1 MLLLRLRLR
10 GGGKTKTR
18 SSTAR
23 KRNKKARWAWMAK
36 QLEGGP
42 GTSSGPMWLDRDGL
56 PRMLRLSRK
65 ATGGKAP
72 RKQTKQG
79 KAPRKQKMTAAERAE
94 AQAEFQRQWD
104 KVAADRVAKNYVEGK
119 KRGWW

>member
-1 MLLLRLRLR
+1 
-10 GGGKTKTR
+10 
-18 SSTAR
+18 
-23 KRNKKARWAWMAK
+23 
-36 QLEGGP
+36 
-42 GTSSGPMWLDRDGL
+42 MWLDSDGL

-79 KAPRKQKMTAAERAE
+79 KAPRKQKMTAAERAAAE
-94 AQAEFQRQWD
+94 AAAAEAAEAV
-104 KVAADRVAKNYVEGK
+104 VAAAVAKNYVEGK